1 MEARMKTLT
10 SAALAAALA
19 LGAGTAA
26 AEPILRNQPV
36 SMYAGYVTEDLAETR
51 AFFEGKLGFKP
62 VFESDWFVLL
72 ALEGGNQIGLLKPE
86 QQGQAPL
93 FRRAYPGHGA
103 WITFS
108 VPDVDEVHRR
118 AQAAGIP
125 IAVPLRDEPWGERH
139 FSVLAPNGLALDFV
153 TYQGP
158 LAQ

>member
-1 MEARMKTLT
+1 MSKIK
-10 SAALAAALA
+10 SAALAAALT
-19 LGAGTAA
+19 LGAGA
-26 AEPILRNQPV
+26 AEAEPV
-36 SMYAGYVTEDLAETR
+36 FAGQDVGMYAGYVTEDLAATR
-51 AFFEGKLGFKP
+51 AFFEHKLGFEAL
-62 VFESDWFVLL
+62 FESEWFVLL
-72 ALEGGNQIGLLKPE
+72 ALEGNQIGLLRPE
-86 QQGQAPL
+86 QDGQAPL

-139 FSVLAPNGLALDFV
+139 FSVIAPNGLALDFV